1 MPSTVIKSIGYES
14 ALSRLTV
21 TFTTGRIYDYF
32 AVPQNIADAF
42 RSSFSKGAYFNTN
55 IRDKYPCKERTRLRL
70 APKDGMLQRQLE
82 SSARSG
88 GDAPSDPKGYDDA
101 GGSADGGGDG
111 GADG

>member
-1 MPSTVIKSIGYES
+1 MPSTVIRSINYES

-42 RSSFSKGAYFNTN
+42 RSSLSKGAYFNAN

-70 APKDGMLQRQLE
+70 APKDGTLQEQLQ
-82 SSARSG
+82 SSAGNGG
-88 GDAPSDPKGYDDA
+88 GDDS
-101 GGSADGGGDG
+101 DG
-111 GADG
+111 GADGGGAGR

>member
-1 MPSTVIKSIGYES
+1 MPSTVIRSIDYES
-14 ALSRLTV
+14 ALSRLSV

-70 APKDGMLQRQLE
+70 APKDDDTLRRQLE
-82 SSARSG
+82 SSASARK
-88 GDAPSDPKGYDDA
+88 SDDR
-101 GGSADGGGDG
+101 GDG
-111 GADG
+111 

>member
-1 MPSTVIKSIGYES
+1 MPSTVIKSISYES

-42 RSSFSKGAYFNTN
+42 RSSFSKGAYFNSN

-70 APKDGMLQRQLE
+70 APKDDTLRQQLKE
-82 SSARSG
+82 SAG
-88 GDAPSDPKGYDDA
+88 TTSDNKGRDD
-101 GGSADGGGDG
+101 SES
-111 GADG
+111 

>member
-1 MPSTVIKSIGYES
+1 MPSTVVRSIDYES

-42 RSSFSKGAYFNTN
+42 RSSFSKGTYFNTN

-70 APKDGMLQRQLE
+70 APKDGALQQQLE
-82 SSARSG
+82 KSAGALSDNKSG
-88 GDAPSDPKGYDDA
+88 DSED
-101 GGSADGGGDG
+101 
-111 GADG
+111 

>member
-1 MPSTVIKSIGYES
+1 MPSTVVRSIEYES
-14 ALSRLTV
+14 TLSRLSV

-32 AVPQNIADAF
+32 AVPQNVADAF
-42 RSSFSKGAYFNTN
+42 RSSFSKGAYFNEN

-70 APKDGMLQRQLE
+70 APKDGTLRQQLE

-88 GDAPSDPKGYDDA
+88 GRESSDYKSHDN
-101 GGSADGGGDG
+101 SDGGGDG

>member
-1 MPSTVIKSIGYES
+1 MPSTVVKSINYES

-42 RSSFSKGAYFNTN
+42 RSSFSKGAYFNSN
-55 IRDKYPCKERTRLRL
+55 IRDKYPCKERTQLRL
-70 APKDGMLQRQLE
+70 ARKDGTLHEQLQ
-82 SSARSG
+82 SSAGRSG
-88 GDAPSDPKGYDDA
+88 DDS
-101 GGSADGGGDG
+101 GGGAGDG

>member
-32 AVPQNIADAF
+32 AVPQNIADTF
-42 RSSFSKGAYFNTN
+42 RSSFSKGAYFNAN

-70 APKDGMLQRQLE
+70 APTDGTFQEQLQ
-82 SSARSG
+82 SSAHSG
-88 GDAPSDPKGYDDA
+88 GDASPDYKAHD
-101 GGSADGGGDG
+101 GSDG
-111 GADG
+111 GADGGGADR

>member
-1 MPSTVIKSIGYES
+1 MPSTVVRSIDYES

-21 TFTTGRIYDYF
+21 TFTTGRSYDYF

-70 APKDGMLQRQLE
+70 APKDGTLRKQLE
-82 SSARSG
+82 SSAGYGSG
-88 GDAPSDPKGYDDA
+88 APSDHKGHDD
-101 GGSADGGGDG
+101 SDGGGDG
-111 GADG
+111 GGSDG

>member
-1 MPSTVIKSIGYES
+1 MPSTVVRSIDYES

-42 RSSFSKGAYFNTN
+42 RSSFSKGAYFNAN

-70 APKDGMLQRQLE
+70 APKDGTLHEQLQ
-82 SSARSG
+82 SSA
-88 GDAPSDPKGYDDA
+88 GY
-101 GGSADGGGDG
+101 GGSDDPDGGG
-111 GADG
+111 ADR

>member
-1 MPSTVIKSIGYES
+1 MPSTVVRSIDYES

-42 RSSFSKGAYFNTN
+42 RSSFSKGTYFNTN

-70 APKDGMLQRQLE
+70 APKDGTLQQQLE
-82 SSARSG
+82 ESAGTQSDNKSG
-88 GDAPSDPKGYDDA
+88 GKSED
-101 GGSADGGGDG
+101 
-111 GADG
+111 

>member
-1 MPSTVIKSIGYES
+1 MPSTVVRSIDYES

-70 APKDGMLQRQLE
+70 APKDGTLQQQLE
-82 SSARSG
+82 SSAGYG
-88 GDAPSDPKGYDDA
+88 GATSDRKGNDD
-101 GGSADGGGDG
+101 SDGGGG
-111 GADG
+111 GAGR

>member
-1 MPSTVIKSIGYES
+1 MPSTVIRSINYES

-42 RSSFSKGAYFNTN
+42 RSSFSKGAYFNEN
-55 IRDKYPCKERTRLRL
+55 IRDKFPCKERTRLRL
-70 APKDGMLQRQLE
+70 APKEGNLRGQAQ
-82 SSARSG
+82 SSAEG
-88 GDAPSDPKGYDDA
+88 AASDRKGKDGSDD
-101 GGSADGGGDG
+101 

>member
-1 MPSTVIKSIGYES
+1 MPSTVVRSIDYES

-21 TFTTGRIYDYF
+21 TFTTGRSYDYF

-42 RSSFSKGAYFNTN
+42 RSSFSKGAYFNAN

-70 APKDGMLQRQLE
+70 APKDGTLRQQLE

-88 GDAPSDPKGYDDA
+88 GDAPSEPKGYDDS
-101 GGSADGGGDG
+101 GGGTDGGGDG
-111 GADG
+111 GSDG

>member
-1 MPSTVIKSIGYES
+1 MPSTVIRSIDYES
-14 ALSRLTV
+14 ALSRLSV

-42 RSSFSKGAYFNTN
+42 RSSFSKGAYFNAN

-70 APKDGMLQRQLE
+70 APKDGTLREQLQ

-88 GDAPSDPKGYDDA
+88 GGDDSDGD
-101 GGSADGGGDG
+101 ADGGGPDR
-111 GADG
+111 